1 MYKSKEYGLNL
12 SDHKEAVSG
21 AFGTLNSRE
30 YIERKKTW
38 LKILPVLF
46 LGLFLLVIYG
56 ANNLG
61 LLGDNQTYSSLS
73 KSTTII
79 WFGLFFP
86 YIGLFSLIF
95 YIEKIIWSQS
105 FFDKKNLLPND
116 SWNIA
121 KKLFLP
127 YLSLC
132 AAIFL
137 RYALLPLI
145 LFYLFLS
152 QVAAPLADTAL
163 EIKNYLPWIGM
174 MLVLSME
181 AYLLFMLKPVFKFL
195 PFIFLDTYGTDEF
208 SYSSILREAKKF
220 TKIANNKK
228 DIRGLSQEVVEELGA
243 IASAKN
249 QKFIGFSTGVEN
261 DSEARKKLAWNE
273 VQGERLGSPGR
284 VPSLTQIIPGHI
296 AYRSVKAKLYP
307 AQNQV
312 NENLYKL

>member
-1 MYKSKEYGLNL
+1 MPKSKEYDLNV
-12 SDHKEAVSG
+12 SSHKEGISDIFG
-21 AFGTLNSRE
+21 ALNSRE
-30 YIERKKTW
+30 YIERKKIW
-38 LKILPVLF
+38 LKTLPVLF

-56 ANNLG
+56 ANSLG

-73 KSTTII
+73 KSITII

-95 YIEKIIWSQS
+95 YIEKLIWSQS
-105 FFDKKNLLPND
+105 FFDKKNLSPND

-127 YLSLC
+127 YFSLC
-132 AAIFL
+132 TAIFL
-137 RYALLPLI
+137 RYALLPFI

-152 QVAAPLADTAL
+152 QVAAPFADTAL
-163 EIKNYLPWIGM
+163 EIKDYLPWIGM
-174 MLVLSME
+174 MLVLSMG
-181 AYLLFMLKPVFKFL
+181 AYLLFMLKPIFKFL
-195 PFIFLDTYGTDEF
+195 PFIFLDTYGADEF
-208 SYSSILREAKKF
+208 SYSGVLREVKKF
-220 TKIANNKK
+220 KKIAINKK

-243 IASAKN
+243 IALAKR
-249 QKFIGFSTGVEN
+249 QKFIGVSTGAEN
-261 DSEARKKLAWNE
+261 DAQIRKELAWKE

-284 VPSLTQIIPGHI
+284 VPSLTQVIPGHI

-307 AQNQV
+307 AQNRI